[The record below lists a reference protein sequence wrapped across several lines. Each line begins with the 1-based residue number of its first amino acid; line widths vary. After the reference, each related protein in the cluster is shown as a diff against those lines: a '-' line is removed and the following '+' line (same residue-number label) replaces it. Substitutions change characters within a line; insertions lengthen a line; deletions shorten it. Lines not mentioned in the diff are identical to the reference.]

1 MTHTTTRHAVISGG
15 RLSPLGIRSGQKN
28 ASIGS
33 MLLVVGL
40 CCNNQF
46 LSLCPINRPVMF
58 VYVSFLRKTPSRKVV
73 QDHVWPA
80 LDCPVAAFIVLCE
93 E

>member
-1 MTHTTTRHAVISGG
+1 MLQQPILELVPHK
-15 RLSPLGIRSGQKN
+15 SPCD
-28 ASIGS
+28 
-33 MLLVVGL
+33 V
-40 CCNNQF
+40 CF
-46 LSLCPINRPVMF
+46 
-58 VYVSFLRKTPSRKVV
+58 YVSFLRKTPSRKVV